1 MNTTLEFKPSRKR
14 GIPRKGV
21 NSMFLNVDK
30 HDQNKIGIKDDSGY
44 TLTYGD
50 ICKTIEKFGALNLP
64 RSVIFC
70 LCENCAGSLIGYMAF
85 ENNKQV
91 PLLLSASLDKELRE
105 RLEFMYTP
113 SYYWIP
119 ERKKQEVNGEII
131 FSAYGYILLK
141 TAYEPYPLN
150 EELSMLLTTSGSTGS
165 PKLVRHKY
173 GNLEANA
180 ANVAKAF
187 SWRPDE
193 EIGICD
199 LPMNYTMGLNVINS
213 HIVVGATVLMVKANL
228 MDPDFWK
235 FIKENGGTS
244 FCGVPFSYEVMRRIG
259 FDKMNLPKLQT
270 LAEGG
275 GKLTDKLFKWI
286 ATYAKENGKR
296 FCATFGTSETSAR
309 MAFLAPDLALE
320 KIGSMGKAIP
330 NGELFLLDEVSN
342 ADGTTTGEL
351 GYRGPNVTMG
361 YALNRDDLMKGDE
374 FCGEYHTGDIAKR
387 DAEGYYFI
395 IGRKGRFLKLFGLRV
410 SLDETERILKTQYP
424 NADFCCIGD
433 DKRMNIF
440 VTDKRIENEII
451 PFISGKTNLH
461 NSAFRVFVI
470 DVIPRNDY
478 GKVRFAELEKIVGA

>member
-1 MNTTLEFKPSRKR
+1 
-14 GIPRKGV
+14 
-21 NSMFLNVDK
+21 MFLNVDK
-30 HDQNKIGIKDDSGY
+30 HNQNKIAIKDDSGY

-50 ICKTIEKFGALNLP
+50 VCQTIKEFDILNLP

-70 LCENCAGSLIGYMAF
+70 LCENCAGSLIGYIAF

-91 PLLLSASLDKELRE
+91 PLLLSAGLDEELRD
-105 RLEFMYTP
+105 RLESMYTP
-113 SYYWIP
+113 SYYWVP
-119 ERKKQEVNGEII
+119 ERKEQEIGGEKI
-131 FSAYGYILLK
+131 FSAYGYVLLRTENK
-141 TAYEPYPLN
+141 PYPLN
-150 EELSMLLTTSGSTGS
+150 DKLSMLLTTSGSTGS

-180 ANVAKAF
+180 ENVAKVF

-193 EIGICD
+193 EVGICD

-213 HIVVGATVLMVKANL
+213 HLVVGATVLMVKANL
-228 MDPDFWK
+228 MDPDFWD
-235 FIKENGGTS
+235 FIKFNGGTS
-244 FCGVPFSYEVMRRIG
+244 FCGVPFSYEVMRRVG
-259 FDKMNLPKLQT
+259 FDKMDLPKLYT

-275 GKLTDKLFKWI
+275 GKLTDKMFKWI

-309 MAFLAPDLALE
+309 MAFLDPNLALE

-330 NGELFLLDEVSN
+330 NGELFLLDE
-342 ADGTTTGEL
+342 AEGEDGTVTGEL

-361 YALNRDDLMKGDE
+361 YALNKEDLLKDDE
-374 FCGEYHTGDIAKR
+374 FCGEYHTGDIAKK
-387 DAEGYYFI
+387 DADGFYFI

-424 NADFCCIGD
+424 NVDFCCTGD

-440 VTDKRIENEII
+440 VTDAGIKDEII

-461 NSAFRVFVI
+461 NSAFRVFTI
-470 DVIPRNDY
+470 DEIPRNDY
-478 GKVRFAELEKIVGA
+478 GKVKFAELEKIAGTQVF